1 MQAKWTKRSIH
12 QEKKVLSKKES
23 NGYSGIYNSISEIKN
38 SSMELNSRLETAE
51 EGQETQKTD
60 KQKMPEFKHKNI
72 KGRIKIEQIMSNAG
86 YSQAV

>member
-1 MQAKWTKRSIH
+1 MFKPAVKDIKIVVLNMLKETEKNVGQVEKKINSPRK
-12 QEKKVLSKKES
+12 KKVLSKKES

-60 KQKMPEFKHKNI
+60 Q
-72 KGRIKIEQIMSNAG
+72 
-86 YSQAV
+86 